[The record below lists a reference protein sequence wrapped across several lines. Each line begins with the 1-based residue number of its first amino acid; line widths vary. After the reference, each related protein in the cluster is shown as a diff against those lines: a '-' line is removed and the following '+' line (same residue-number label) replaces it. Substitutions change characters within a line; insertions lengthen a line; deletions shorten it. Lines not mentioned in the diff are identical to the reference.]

1 MIIGHEVNGMHI
13 DYSYIKTLYMYNE
26 KSGCDH
32 ISSGSQEAASEVL
45 DLDTVHMDFFYGQL
59 LRASGNPMAVCSK

>member
-1 MIIGHEVNGMHI
+1 
-13 DYSYIKTLYMYNE
+13 MYNE